1 MSRDNLIF
9 TACGFLLGLI
19 LGSMVIGPKL
29 AQSPLAGA
37 RAGANLSAVGPPSE
51 APASGVAMA
60 PAAPGSMEAMA
71 AVRKQLD
78 GLKATVEREPANF
91 EALVQLGNMYMDVSK
106 WAQAIDYYQRALRV
120 REEPVV
126 RTDLG
131 ICYRNS
137 GEMEKALES
146 FRRVSAAQPADWQ
159 AAFNEAALLAEM
171 KRFDEARP
179 LVARLERERP
189 GDPEVGKLKAAVAQ

>member
-1 MSRDNLIF
+1 MSRDNVIF
-9 TACGFLLGLI
+9 TICGLLLGLI

-29 AQSPLAGA
+29 AQSKLAGA
-37 RAGANLSAVGPPSE
+37 TVPAGTAEPSTPGATSLNGP
-51 APASGVAMA
+51 

-78 GLKATVEREPANF
+78 ALKATVERDPSNF
-91 EALVQLGNMYMDVSK
+91 EALVQLGNMYMDVTK
-106 WAQAIDYYQRALRV
+106 WPQAVGYYERALRI
-120 REEPVV
+120 REEPEV

-137 GEMEKALES
+137 GQMEKALES
-146 FRRVSAAQPADWQ
+146 FRRVSAAKPKDWQ
-159 AAFNEAALLAEM
+159 SAFNEAAILAEM

-179 LVARLERERP
+179 LVARLDRERP
-189 GDPEVGKLKAAVAQ
+189 GDAEVAKLKVAVGVR